1 VSELAAEAKYDY
13 LIIESTGIGEPL
25 PVAQTFS
32 FKDAKGNSI
41 ASVARLDT
49 CVTVVDTAEFWG
61 QWNSRESLKDRGEQA
76 TDTDERTITDLLVD
90 QIQVFLFLKY
100 FFYKK
105 IASYRRWK
113 VAAGEEAARLCSLC
127 DQHAP
132 ARGVCPMRSP
142 YAH

>member
-1 VSELAAEAKYDY
+1 MSELAAEAKYDY

-90 QIQVFLFLKY
+90 QIQVFLF
-100 FFYKK
+100 
-105 IASYRRWK
+105 
-113 VAAGEEAARLCSLC
+113 
-127 DQHAP
+127 
-132 ARGVCPMRSP
+132 
-142 YAH
+142 

>member
-1 VSELAAEAKYDY
+1 MHLQVSELAAEAKYDY

-90 QIQVFLFLKY
+90 QIQVFLFERIFK
-100 FFYKK
+100 KK
-105 IASYRRWK
+105 IASHRRWE
-113 VAAGEEAARLCSLC
+113 VAAGGRLR
-127 DQHAP
+127 DKHAP
-132 ARGVCPMRSP
+132 AQGVCRMRAP
-142 YAH
+142 